1 MKIRKTLTV
10 IVGILQSI
18 IAVLTLIF
26 ACILYFNFFGIYTW
40 LNTAV
45 EFSYVHLLALFVF
58 VFLSIISGVLLIQ
71 EWLESR

>member
-18 IAVLTLIF
+18 IAVLTFIF
-26 ACILYFNFFGIYTW
+26 ACCLYFNFFGIYTW

-45 EFSYVHLLALFVF
+45 EFSYVHLLSLFVF
-58 VFLSIISGVLLIQ
+58 VFFSIMSGLFLIH
-71 EWLESR
+71 EGLESR